1 MFRRK
6 VLSSCLASLLAV
18 SVGADA
24 DDKDRQWLA
33 GDHHVHTHWS
43 VTFDMDGNFIKGG
56 DAKYSYLKN
65 TTMGKK
71 FGLSWIVNT
80 DHGDPGHSM
89 INFEHAYP
97 ELLETREVVDD
108 MVIFYGHEWN
118 IPVHGHATLI
128 LPINDLERETMRD
141 FQRQFGR
148 KEAEIESHRNAY
160 MLEGLEWLDRFQEK
174 PLVFLNHPSRS
185 SRELGKFRQITPPR
199 MKGWYDVAPEVQVGM
214 EGAPG
219 HQAAPVRGGYGG
231 APSIGGM
238 DQMTAVV
245 GGAWDHILGSGRPY
259 WITSNSDFHKHT
271 SNLYPLRNN
280 PNELA
285 PGNDYW
291 PGEYSKTWVY
301 AEKEYSDIMNGL
313 RYGRIFVTFGDLI
326 NALDL
331 NLSTARGENG
341 ATMGD
346 TLNTGGVEKLHL
358 NIDIGAA
365 MEPNHN
371 GDLPVLNRVDIIVG
385 AIHPDIDLEPD
396 TNSTTKVLKRIYK
409 DEWKIENGRIILD
422 VEIPLEYEKGY
433 VRLRGTNT
441 DTLEP
446 QPFDRNNPDN
456 EWEDLW
462 FYSNP
467 IFWSE

>member
-1 MFRRK
+1 MRCRK
-6 VLSSCLASLLAV
+6 ILSSCLTALMVV
-18 SVGADA
+18 SSGVNA

-43 VTFDMDGNFIKGG
+43 VTFDMDGNFVKGG
-56 DAKYSYLKN
+56 DAKYSYLK
-65 TTMGKK
+65 TSSMGRK
-71 FGLSWIVNT
+71 FGLSWMVNT
-80 DHGDPGHSM
+80 DHGDKDHSM

-97 ELLETREVVDD
+97 ELLEVRKELDD
-108 MVIFYGHEWN
+108 MVLFYGHEWN

-128 LPINDLERETMRD
+128 LPINELERETMRD
-141 FQRQFGR
+141 FQRMFGR
-148 KEAEIESHRNAY
+148 KEAKIERHRNGY
-160 MLEGLEWLDRFQEK
+160 MLEGLKWLDTYEEK

-199 MKGWYDVAPEVQVGM
+199 MKGWYDTAPDVQVGM

-231 APSIGGM
+231 APSLNGM

-259 WITSNSDFHKHT
+259 WITANSDFHKHT
-271 SNLYPLRNN
+271 SNIYQHRNGHGYGK
-280 PNELA
+280 
-285 PGNDYW
+285 GNDYW

-301 AEKEYSDIMNGL
+301 AEKEYSDIIDGL
-313 RYGRIFVTFGDLI
+313 RNGRIFVTFGDLI
-326 NALDL
+326 NALDI
-331 NLSTARGENG
+331 NLSTAKGKKG
-341 ATMGD
+341 AAMGG
-346 TLNTGGVEKLHL
+346 TIVTGDANKLHL

-371 GDLPVLNRVDIIVG
+371 GDLPVLNRVDVIVG
-385 AIHPDIDLEPD
+385 GINEAIDLEPD
-396 TNSTTKVLKRIYK
+396 TNSTTKVLQRIYK
-409 DEWKIENGRIILD
+409 DEWKIEDGRIILD
-422 VEIPLEYEKGY
+422 VEIPVEHSEGY

-441 DTLEP
+441 ETLEP
-446 QPFDRNNPDN
+446 KPFDRNNPDK

-467 IFWSE
+467 VFWSE